1 MTNELLDQQV
11 DEQDV
16 IAATRGIGNR
26 FIGPRVSRELASRVK
41 QGKHAGVVGHAA
53 RAEIRK
59 ALETTKKT
67 KGKRL
72 PLEVLQRTLQE

>member
-1 MTNELLDQQV
+1 MANELPEQV

-16 IAATRGIGNR
+16 IAAARGIGNR
-26 FIGPRVSRELASRVK
+26 FIGARVSRELASKVK
-41 QGKHAGVVGHAA
+41 QGKYAGVVGHAA

-59 ALETTKKT
+59 ALEITEKT

-72 PLEVLQRTLQE
+72 PLAVLQRTLQE